1 MKTHKQH
8 QHDKLRKTSM
18 LFTQLGLILALLI
31 VYLTLELQFEKIV
44 HLPDEIDSDEPVAFI
59 SPNEIFTI
67 ERVKKVENK
76 LEVQKTPIIDD
87 ILIKPDD
94 STIPDNNIFKTE
106 DSPQITI
113 DSILTVEPPIIDD
126 SESVPF
132 VSLEEAPIFP
142 GCEGLEKEEA
152 KLCFTKKI
160 SQFVNKKF
168 NTDIANELNII
179 GKQKIYTQFTI
190 DKEGKIVDV
199 MVKAPHVRL
208 EKEALRVV
216 EALPQM
222 IPGKQRL
229 RPVKVKYTLPITFEV
244 Y

>member
-18 LFTQLGLILALLI
+18 LFTQLGLVLALLI
-31 VYLTLELQFEKIV
+31 VYLTLELQFEKVV
-44 HLPDEIDSDEPVAFI
+44 HLPDKIDTDEPVAFI

-67 ERVKKVENK
+67 EREVKKVETPQARIVDPTITFTTTPVDIPTTIFEPKSTTNTSTSINNII
-76 LEVQKTPIIDD
+76 EVIKTPEDD
-87 ILIKPDD
+87 P
-94 STIPDNNIFKTE
+94 
-106 DSPQITI
+106 
-113 DSILTVEPPIIDD
+113 
-126 SESVPF
+126 VPF

-152 KLCFTKKI
+152 KLCFAKKI

-168 NTDIANELNII
+168 NTDIANELNIT
-179 GKQKIYTQFTI
+179 GKQKIFAQFTI
-190 DKEGKIVDV
+190 DKEGKIIDV

-222 IPGKQRL
+222 TPGKQRL

-244 Y
+244 H